1 MRFNLQKCNMFIQ
14 RTAGATCKIPR
25 AIVRSLRRIKE
36 ALSLHDD
43 RPCPLPSF
51 TVYEVKWGCP
61 LPHPNHSK
69 DAVPASA

>member
-51 TVYEVKWGCP
+51 TVYDP